1 MGEIATVNGYSE
13 RARRL
18 LYIGG
23 FVALGLLVGGV
34 FAVAGETVGAV
45 ALVALVV
52 AGNVV
57 TRRYDP
63 ITTDERDQHIHRT
76 ASARTLEVVTV
87 AGGWLVTGALLFDV
101 FGVYA
106 RPAWAMPLGWA
117 VAALLL
123 IYTVMRAYE
132 RYA

>member
-1 MGEIATVNGYSE
+1 MNELATAVDHSE
-13 RARRL
+13 RTRRL
-18 LYIGG
+18 LYFGG

-34 FAVAGETVGAV
+34 FVVAGETVGAV

-52 AGNVV
+52 ATNVA

-63 ITTDERDQHIHRT
+63 ITTDERDQYIHRT

-87 AGGWLVTGALLFDV
+87 AGGWLVTGALLLDA
-101 FGVYA
+101 FGLYG
-106 RPAWAMPLGWA
+106 RPTWAMPLGWA
-117 VAALLL
+117 VAALVL
-123 IYTVMRAYE
+123 IYTVMRTYE